1 MAFTQIGNFSV
12 DHASSMVIYENLMPM
27 IQHINGKGV
36 VDTYTKEEDVRR
48 VNKIDV
54 LRVLPYVPQFRKLGS
69 VNNGAYGNALN
80 GNGTNAPESTYYT
93 VDVDLFFDRS
103 VPIPAT
109 MTLSNPTDFKTV
121 VMKNIV
127 ESISLG
133 INAITY
139 AKQLIG
145 FFRLGDNFA
154 KGYTGTLADLAGT
167 DLTEDEVANAVF
179 EYDGS
184 TVKATDAYLEANGA
198 LNDGIPEIGAFVV
211 PVSARQAFI
220 STKLNQLMKAQY
232 EQNASEASA
241 RILANG
247 FINPFT
253 DSEGKRIDE
262 RTGLCGMYD
271 GVDLYLWNSI
281 SRKFTYVALG
291 VSGSSAST
299 VRGYLDKL
307 QGFIVYGAGTLRGIV
322 RPTVEANKDPYNAG
336 TIILAPLCKVGCE
349 CLHGATIKCIVDGSS
364 ATEQAQLVWS
374 RSVIVAIMK
383 AISFTPIDG
392 VTVTGAGVVD
402 GFNSGT
408 TH

>member
-12 DHASSMVIYENLMPM
+12 EHASSLVIYENLMPM

-36 VDTYTKEEDVRR
+36 IDTYTKEDDVRR

-69 VNNGAYGNALN
+69 VNNGAYGNSLN
-80 GNGTNAPESTYYT
+80 GSGANAPESVYYT

-103 VPIPAT
+103 VPIPAS

-145 FFRLGDNFA
+145 FFRLKDNFA
-154 KGYTGTLADLAGT
+154 KSYTGVLADLAGT
-167 DLTEDEVANAVF
+167 DLTDAELADAIY

-184 TVKATDAYLEANGA
+184 TVKATDAYLSANGA
-198 LNDGIPEIGAFVV
+198 LNDGIPEIGALVV
-211 PVSARQAFI
+211 PVSERQAFV

-281 SRKFTYVALG
+281 ARKFTYVALG
-291 VSGSSAST
+291 ISSNST
-299 VRGYLDKL
+299 VKGYLDLL

-349 CLHGATIKCIVDGSS
+349 CLHGATIKCIVDGST
-364 ATEQAQLVWS
+364 ATAQAPKVWS
-374 RSVIVAIMK
+374 KSVVAAIMK
-383 AISFTPIDG
+383 ALSFTPIDG
-392 VTVTGAGVVD
+392 VTVTGAGIVG
-402 GFNSGT
+402 GFNSGLT
-408 TH
+408 A

>member
-12 DHASSMVIYENLMPM
+12 DHASSMIIYENLMPA

-36 VDTYTKEEDVRR
+36 VDTFTKEEDVRR

-69 VNNGAYGNALN
+69 ANNGAYGNSLN
-80 GNGTNAPESTYYT
+80 GSGANAPESLYYT

-103 VPIPAT
+103 VPIPAS

-145 FFRLGDNFA
+145 FFRLKDNFA
-154 KGYTGTLADLAGT
+154 KNYTGTLANLAGT
-167 DLTEDEVANAVF
+167 DLADGELADAIF
-179 EYDGS
+179 EYDG
-184 TVKATDAYLEANGA
+184 TNVKATDAYQSANGA
-198 LNDGIPEIGAFVV
+198 LNDGIPEIGALVV
-211 PVSARQAFI
+211 PVSERQAFV
-220 STKLNQLMKAQY
+220 STKLNQLMKSQY
-232 EQNASEASA
+232 EQNASESAA

-271 GVDLYLWNSI
+271 GVDLFLWNSI
-281 SRKFTYVALG
+281 ARKFTYVALG
-291 VSGSSAST
+291 ISSNST
-299 VRGYLDKL
+299 ISGYLDKL

-349 CLHGATIKCIVDGSS
+349 CLHGATIKCIVDGTG
-364 ATEQAQLVWS
+364 ATAQAPKVWS
-374 RSVIVAIMK
+374 KSVVAAIMK
-383 AISFTPIDG
+383 AVTFTPIDG
-392 VTVTGAGVVD
+392 VTVTGAGVVA
-402 GFNSGT
+402 GFNSGLT
-408 TH
+408 A